1 MMNTKRTYSFIES
14 LSSGNYECDCLL
26 KEGVI
31 DNVKNKV
38 KKIFNNEEE
47 YEAFFKLG
55 DATCYLIKSIEGLI
69 SCKQSQVE
77 SIKERTINDELY
89 NLSTEDSFF
98 KNEIYKLMNDIIE
111 YEVLLYKN
119 KHFETTLNVI
129 LSELKKSNNKE
140 EENKKRAIAIKLRK
154 DIESE
159 IKKNQKSICD
169 KFDFV
174 INMITDKKEI
184 CYDFINYYKDNI
196 ENDPGL
202 FDNMY
207 IRSPKR
213 EAKIT
218 VTKAEIADLE
228 KDLEEA
234 FSKHAPMEK
243 LQTFKDKLELRAY
256 IIRDAIVK
264 LEKQSKNIK
273 KLINRYVLNPDNK
286 FIEKIYNIY
295 DTDIA
300 EEMTTI
306 GKTLGEIEY
315 LLFYTEKIIGITLKT
330 FEDPV
335 LVNQKRDMK
344 IGKNAWD
351 NPDMKP
357 AKIGYIV

>member
-1 MMNTKRTYSFIES
+1 MINTKRTYSFIEDIS
-14 LSSGNYECDCLL
+14 EDNYGDERLL

-38 KKIFNNEEE
+38 KNIFNNEEE

-69 SCKQSQVE
+69 SCKQGQVE

-119 KHFETTLNVI
+119 KEFETTLNVI
-129 LSELKKSNNKE
+129 CSELKKSNNKE
-140 EENKKRAIAIKLRK
+140 EENKKRAIAIKIRK
-154 DIESE
+154 DIEAE
-159 IKKNQKSICD
+159 IKKNHKSICD
-169 KFDFV
+169 KFDFI
-174 INMITDKKEI
+174 INMITAKKEI
-184 CYDFINYYKDNI
+184 CYDFINYYKENI
-196 ENDPGL
+196 ENDPEL
-202 FDNMY
+202 FDDMY
-207 IRSPKR
+207 IRSPKK
-213 EAKIT
+213 EAKIA
-218 VTKAEIADLE
+218 VTKADVADVK

-234 FSKHAPMEK
+234 FSKHDQLEK
-243 LQTFKDKLELRAY
+243 LQTFKEKLEVRAY
-256 IIRDAIVK
+256 IIRDAIIK

-286 FIEKIYNIY
+286 IIEKIYNIY
-295 DTDIA
+295 DSEISDNMSDI
-300 EEMTTI
+300 E
-306 GKTLGEIEY
+306 KRLGEIEY
-315 LLFYTEKIIGITLKT
+315 LLSYTEKIIGITLKT

-335 LVNQKRDMK
+335 VVNKKRDLTL
-344 IGKNAWD
+344 GKGAWE

-357 AKIGYIV
+357 ANVGYRV